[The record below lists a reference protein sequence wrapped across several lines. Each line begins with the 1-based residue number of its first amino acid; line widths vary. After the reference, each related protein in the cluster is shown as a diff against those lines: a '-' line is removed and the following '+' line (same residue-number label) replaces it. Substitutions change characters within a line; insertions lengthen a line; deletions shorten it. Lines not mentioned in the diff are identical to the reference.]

1 MNRITISIL
10 TILSAFVA
18 MAETWF
24 PYPTAPEAL
33 PYGRP
38 RANYIVEHFWDRCPW
53 KSTYSSAARMEQTI
67 SDFASFI
74 PHAQADTV
82 FASIDVLIKNTQKKP
97 ADFRSLLN
105 IAEAKFYSDTSATFS
120 PEVYRPFA
128 EAAASYK
135 KFKADERAKY
145 VSQSKII
152 KNSTEGQTMPSLEV
166 FDINGVK
173 SNLNDTIQGVQ
184 TYILIFERPEAGR
197 TDRVFFAGN
206 VAVSK
211 LTEAGLIQP
220 ILICAGT
227 PDEDWWNSTKNLPQG
242 WRAVALPNAET
253 IFDLR
258 ANPSVYLAD
267 EHMVITSRLMPINFL
282 MANCEQLVKSAGL

>member
-1 MNRITISIL
+1 
-10 TILSAFVA
+10 
-18 MAETWF
+18 MAAADTWF
-24 PYPTAPEAL
+24 PYPTAPESL

-53 KSTYSSAARMEQTI
+53 KSAYSSTARMEQTI

-82 FASIDVLIKNTQKKP
+82 FQSIDVLIKNTQKKP
-97 ADFRSLLN
+97 SDFLTLLN

-128 EAAASYK
+128 EAAATYK
-135 KFKADERAKY
+135 KFKTEQRAKY
-145 VSQSKII
+145 FGQAMII
-152 KNSTEGQTMPSLEV
+152 KNSSEGQPISSLEV
-166 FDINGVK
+166 LDINGAK
-173 SNLNDTIQGVQ
+173 SSLNDTIEGIQ

-197 TDRVFFAGN
+197 TERVFFAGN
-206 VAVSK
+206 VAVNK

-220 ILICAGT
+220 ILIGVGT
-227 PDEDWWNSTKNLPQG
+227 PDESWWNSTKTLPKG
-242 WRAVALPNAET
+242 WRVVSLPNAES

-267 EHMVITSRLMPINFL
+267 GKMVITSRLMPINFL
-282 MANCEQLVKSAGL
+282 TANCEQLVKSAGL